1 MKLPSFNRIVFY
13 FFIIGCLYIIQ
24 LSSHSEKYSG
34 YTSALWIAFM
44 FMFLCLGL
52 YWLRKKININK
63 DKEE

>member
-24 LSSHSEKYSG
+24 LSSQSEKYSG
-34 YTSALWIAFM
+34 YTSALWIA